1 MTRGVNAAMPE
12 SGNLGDLIR
21 RDVPRERV
29 ALISL
34 STPMQKWSY
43 GELDTAAEAFAA
55 ALAHA
60 RIERDER
67 VAILADNCAEYLIAY
82 MGTMRAGAVSVPVN
96 HRLPPDT
103 VHFILQD
110 CAARLCVV
118 DAAREAL
125 LPAAL
130 PRIVIQGQG
139 SDGFAAFLESG
150 KEGRRARRPQSK
162 TGEILYTSGSTG
174 RPKGVVLSHA
184 GQLWALSVHVA
195 SAPMDGE
202 RALIVAPLYHMNALF
217 NVSVCLL
224 NGVQVLLMPRFDA
237 AAYLK
242 AVAAHRCT
250 LLSGIPTMFAL
261 MARQNELLATLDLTS
276 VTFVSIG
283 SAPLTEAL
291 VERVQRMFPNAHISN
306 GYGTTE
312 AGPSVFED
320 HPRGLP
326 RPLLSIGYPLDE
338 VEVRLVGDTEE
349 EGVLQVRCPAMFT
362 EYLNL
367 PEVTGKKLQDGWY
380 DTGDVMRRDGNGFY
394 YFTGRADDMFVCGG
408 ENVFPGEIEKMLE
421 RHPAVLQ
428 AAVVAVPDEIKG
440 EIPIAFVVLKD
451 PNLPLETLK
460 RYALES
466 GPAFSHPRAFV
477 AVTELPVATTHK
489 LDKRPL
495 RAKALEVAR
504 TLKR

>member
-1 MTRGVNAAMPE
+1 MTSGNTAMPE

-21 RDVPRERV
+21 RDVARERS
-29 ALISL
+29 ALIDL
-34 STPMQKWSY
+34 PAPTWQWSY
-43 GELDTAAEAFAA
+43 GELETAAEAFAA
-55 ALAHA
+55 ALVRA

-67 VAILADNCAEYLIAY
+67 VAILAENCAEYLIAY

-96 HRLPPDT
+96 HRLPTDT
-103 VHFILQD
+103 VQFILRD

-125 LPAAL
+125 LPAKL
-130 PRIVIQGQG
+130 PRILMRAPG
-139 SDGFAAFLESG
+139 SHGFAAFLEAG
-150 KEGRRARRPQSK
+150 KGAPLARRARSE
-162 TGEILYTSGSTG
+162 TAEILYTSGSTG

-184 GQLWALSVHVA
+184 GQLWALSVHV
-195 SAPMDGE
+195 SAAPTQGE

-217 NVSVCLL
+217 NLSVCLL
-224 NGVQVLLMPRFDA
+224 NGVEVLLMPRFDA
-237 AAYLK
+237 AAYLQ

-250 LLSGIPTMFAL
+250 MLSGIPTMFAL
-261 MARQNELLATLDLTS
+261 MARQHELLSILDLTA
-276 VTFVSIG
+276 VRFVSIG

-312 AGPSVFED
+312 AGPSIFEE
-320 HPRGLP
+320 HPEGLP
-326 RPLLSIGYPLDE
+326 RPLLSLGYPLRE
-338 VEVRLVGDTEE
+338 VEVRLVGETEG

-367 PEVTGKKLQDGWY
+367 PEVTSKRLHDGWY
-380 DTGDVMRRDGNGFY
+380 DSGDVMRRDANGFY

-428 AAVVAVPDEIKG
+428 AAVVSVPDEIKG

-451 PNLPLETLK
+451 PNLPLEALK

-466 GPAFSHPRAFV
+466 GPAFSYPRAFV
-477 AVTELPVATTHK
+477 AVTELPVASTHK
-489 LDKRPL
+489 IDKRPL